1 MVSRKLVRR
10 GLLAIAL
17 LLGPPAFAQSY
28 GIGRTTSAEELKRLD
43 ISIGPLGEELP
54 VGRGTVKDGE
64 ALFEEK
70 GCIFCHGEGGVG
82 ASAPALKA
90 EKGPDAPIWQR
101 GRILP
106 VRAPFAT
113 TVWDYIYRAMPL
125 GVEGTLSADET
136 YAITAYLLFVNKV
149 IPEDLVLDKQSLP
162 KVKMPIGNQY
172 ADLPDWKPRTPRLKG
187 YPY

>member
-1 MVSRKLVRR
+1 MVSFR
-10 GLLAIAL
+10 LAAVAL
-17 LLGPPAFAQSY
+17 LLASPVLAETY
-28 GIGRTTSAEELKRLD
+28 GIGRQTTPEELKRLD
-43 ISIGPLGEELP
+43 ISIGPEGDELP

-70 GCIFCHGEGGVG
+70 GCVFCHGEQGAGG
-82 ASAPALKA
+82 SAPALKA
-90 EKGPDAPIWQR
+90 EKGPEAPIWQR

-125 GVEGTLSADET
+125 GIEGTLTADET
-136 YAITAYLLFVNKV
+136 YAITAYLLYVNKV
-149 IPEDLVLDKQSLP
+149 IPENLVLDKESLP
-162 KVKMPIGNQY
+162 KVKMPIGKNY
-172 ADLPDWKPRTPRLKG
+172 ADLPDWKPKTPRLKG